1 MAGEPST
8 QNTLDIMSRDMA
20 QQEAMSLPRKRLTSN
35 RISLTR
41 PKKIHQDIRNTNTPP
56 QGTANDSL
64 RLIDTSFET
73 MPPPRRRTV
82 QLNEIVTSSN
92 HKENIITSSSYVNND
107 GNNNRNELNRKRV
120 TLNDDDFPH
129 AKDPKL
135 YNSIEMDRKDELFAP
150 STSRDDRLYNQE
162 LREAQELIQLVAFSL
177 YDLCFNMLNLI
188 IYLV

>member
-56 QGTANDSL
+56 RGTANDPL

-82 QLNEIVTSSN
+82 QLNEIVASSPN
-92 HKENIITSSSYVNND
+92 HKENIINSSSYVNND

-120 TLNDDDFPH
+120 TLNNDDFPH
-129 AKDPKL
+129 AKEPKL
-135 YNSIEMDRKDELFAP
+135 YNSMEMDRNDELFAQ
-150 STSRDDRLYNQE
+150 STSRDDRLHHQE
-162 LREAQELIQLVAFSL
+162 LREAQELIQLVTLSL
-177 YDLCFNMLNLI
+177 YDLCLT
-188 IYLV
+188 Y